1 MISEGNADRKWSEK
15 KMEKEDGLRTVECLR
30 GRLLAERAAS
40 RKAKEDAELFGNKL
54 IVLENKLREE
64 TRSRN
69 KAEKKL
75 NFFIKKLEALNI
87 SYVSDES
94 EHSSLLDKSEI
105 SSVTS
110 TTVSNTKLSEDE
122 GQKSQF
128 TGSIVSEF
136 VESIGSRKC
145 SSENLEY
152 HSQELISQ
160 QCEKKELIE
169 KRISQENS
177 INLEQNATQM
187 TIFIK
192 DDHSHS
198 KVEQDLGK
206 SSELQ
211 ISNSDVNSL
220 KFSLKEQGKNG
231 EDETR
236 QQEEN
241 VDYSLALVP
250 VDLPKDTIDPVV
262 LDTTVREVLDALRHA
277 KEKLQTQM
285 ERRSMIKVG

>member
-1 MISEGNADRKWSEK
+1 M
-15 KMEKEDGLRTVECLR
+15 
-30 GRLLAERAAS
+30 
-40 RKAKEDAELFGNKL
+40 
-54 IVLENKLREE
+54 REE

-211 ISNSDVNSL
+211 ISNSDVNRYVNSTL
-220 KFSLKEQGKNG
+220 KILHKRKCNLNMSSSWKGCFGATVKLSQ
-231 EDETR
+231 
-236 QQEEN
+236 
-241 VDYSLALVP
+241 S
-250 VDLPKDTIDPVV
+250 DL
-262 LDTTVREVLDALRHA
+262 
-277 KEKLQTQM
+277 
-285 ERRSMIKVG
+285 